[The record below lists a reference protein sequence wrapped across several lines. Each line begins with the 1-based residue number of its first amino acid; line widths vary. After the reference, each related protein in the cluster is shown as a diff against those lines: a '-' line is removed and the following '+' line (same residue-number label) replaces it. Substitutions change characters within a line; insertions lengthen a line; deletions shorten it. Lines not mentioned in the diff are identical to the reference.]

1 MEWTELAQE
10 CDKHGAVVNAINKFR
25 KMCGI
30 SWLAA
35 DLAPSQ

>member
-1 MEWTELAQE
+1 MEWTELAKE
-10 CDKHGAVVNAINKFR
+10 CDKHAAVVNAIKKFR